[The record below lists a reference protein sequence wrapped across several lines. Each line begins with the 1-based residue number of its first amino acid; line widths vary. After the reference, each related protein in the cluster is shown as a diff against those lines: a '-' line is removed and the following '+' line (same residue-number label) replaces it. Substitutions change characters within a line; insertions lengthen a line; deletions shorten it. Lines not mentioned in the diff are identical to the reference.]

1 MIDNLTGDVLG
12 YTFLGSTVGAW
23 LTMLAIWAAVT
34 LVFVV
39 VKKLVVW
46 RLEKISRRTSNIV
59 DDVVASLLQGTH
71 FYFLVALGLYI
82 AVAVAPINP
91 AATTYISRAA
101 FLLLLLQVISWG
113 NHLITDWVSRYR
125 ERKLETDAAAV
136 TTMQAVGFVGRLLL
150 YTIVLLVALENFGI
164 DITALVAGLG
174 IGGIAIALAL
184 QNVLG
189 DLFASLSIV
198 LDKPFVVG
206 DFLIL
211 EQYLGSVEQIGLKS
225 TRIRSLSGEQIII
238 SNSDL
243 LNSRIRNYKRMFER
257 RIAFSFGVLYQTSR
271 EQLEEIPN
279 VVRAIIE
286 SLDDTRFDR
295 AHFKEFGDSSLNFE
309 VVYFVLV
316 SDFNTYMDRQQSI
329 NLALF
334 DRFAEMGVEFAYPT
348 RTIFVAGADA
358 EGDAKEAT
366 TWT

>member
-1 MIDNLTGDVLG
+1 MIDTLTGDVLG

-23 LTMLAIWAAVT
+23 MTMIVIWAAVT
-34 LVFVV
+34 FAFVV
-39 VKKLVVW
+39 IRKFAIW
-46 RLEKISRRTSNIV
+46 RLEKIARRTTNVV
-59 DDVVASLLQGTH
+59 DDVVTSLLQQTH
-71 FYFLVALGLYI
+71 FYFLLGLGLY
-82 AVAVAPINP
+82 VAVIFAPVTE

-113 NHLITDWVSRYR
+113 NHLITDWVARYR

-136 TTMQAVGFVGRLLL
+136 TTMQAVGFVARLLL
-150 YTIVLLVALENFGI
+150 YAIVILVALENFGV
-164 DITALVAGLG
+164 DVTALVAGLG

-206 DFLIL
+206 DFLIID
-211 EQYLGSVEQIGLKS
+211 EYLGTVEQIGLKT
-225 TRIRSLSGEQIII
+225 TRVRSLSGEQIII

-257 RIAFSFGVLYQTSR
+257 RIVFSFGVLYQTPKD
-271 EQLEEIPN
+271 QLEVIPR
-279 VVRAIIE
+279 VVQEIIE

-295 AHFKEFGDSSLNFE
+295 AHFKAFGDSSLDFE

-316 SDFNTYMDRQQSI
+316 PDFNTYMDRQQTI

-334 DRFAEMGVEFAYPT
+334 ARLAEMGVDFAYPT
-348 RTIFVAGADA
+348 RTLFVSGPD
-358 EGDAKEAT
+358 GGEA
-366 TWT
+366 